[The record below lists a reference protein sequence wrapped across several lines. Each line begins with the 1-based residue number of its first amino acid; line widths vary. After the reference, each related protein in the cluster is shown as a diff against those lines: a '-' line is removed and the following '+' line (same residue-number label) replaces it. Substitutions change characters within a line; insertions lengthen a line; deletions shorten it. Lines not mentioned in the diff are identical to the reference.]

1 MLTIVLTALFLI
13 AGLYLTPDVRS
24 ENNSNAYQSYERIIS
39 LSPSTTETI
48 FALGLGSKLVG
59 VTQFC
64 NYPPEAK
71 EIKNVGGY
79 FDPNYEAITMLQP
92 DLVII
97 LPEHESVKQ
106 YLSELGINYLVVN
119 NKTIADILSTIET
132 IGKVCNAEIKAGQLL
147 QDINSRIN
155 NIKEKTKDL
164 GLPRVL
170 ISVGRT
176 IGEETLKE
184 VYIVGQN
191 TYYNELINFAG
202 GENAFQNDRIEY
214 PMLSAEGIIL
224 INPEIIIDL
233 IADLESSGLTESKVK
248 EEWESVGSVE
258 AVKNNRL
265 YVFTK
270 GYIVI
275 PGPRFI
281 LLLEDLARVIH
292 PEIEWN

>member
-1 MLTIVLTALFLI
+1 
-13 AGLYLTPDVRS
+13 
-24 ENNSNAYQSYERIIS
+24 
-39 LSPSTTETI
+39 
-48 FALGLGSKLVG
+48 LGSKLVG

-71 EIKNVGGY
+71 EITNVGGY
-79 FDPNYEAITMLQP
+79 FDPNYEAIIALQP

-132 IGKVCNAEIKAGQLL
+132 IGKVCGAEIKAGQLL
-147 QDINSRIN
+147 RDINSRIE

-164 GLPRVL
+164 EHPRVL

-191 TYYNELINFAG
+191 TYYNELITFAG
-202 GENAFQNDRIEY
+202 GINAFKNKKIEY

-248 EEWESVGSVE
+248 KEWESVGSVE
-258 AVKNNRL
+258 AIKNNRL

-270 GYIVI
+270 DYIVI

>member
-1 MLTIVLTALFLI
+1 M
-13 AGLYLTPDVRS
+13 GLCLTPDVRS
-24 ENNSNAYQSYERIIS
+24 DNNSKAYKSYERIIS

-132 IGKVCNAEIKAGQLL
+132 IGKVCDAEIKAGQLL
-147 QDINSRIN
+147 RDINSRIN

-164 GLPRVL
+164 ALPRVL

-202 GENAFQNDRIEY
+202 GKNAFQNERIEY

-233 IADLESSGLTESKVK
+233 IADLASSGLTEARVK
-248 EEWESVGSVE
+248 EEWECVGSVE